1 VSVAPVQRTR
11 RGLMN
16 GTRRGRLAGVRRQR
30 GVAMMVAILLVAFGT
45 ILAAAIGFKGAMAAR
60 RSTANMAVDQSLL
73 VAEAAEALAAYA
85 LREDR
90 KAGSGANATDH
101 PAEEWAQPLGP
112 VEVVPGVV
120 LEAYLEDATGRFNLN
135 SLVAANNQV
144 DPVALQKL
152 ESLMEQVGV
161 DPKWAPMIADW
172 IDPDTQPIQG
182 GAEDSVYAAQ
192 TPPYRAANTFIT
204 SPSELLALPE
214 FGRDNYVKLAPFV
227 TALPRDASI
236 NVCSAS
242 GVLLDALVEPSHK
255 EYGTMDPKELAKQR
269 ESGCFPTKQVYA
281 AAFGGPAS
289 QDWTQ
294 TAPLVSEVSSYFRLT
309 SIVTIGSAE
318 FTLYSLLERD
328 QRGQTHVL
336 MRSFSPE

>member
-1 VSVAPVQRTR
+1 
-11 RGLMN
+11 M
-16 GTRRGRLAGVRRQR
+16 RRGRAAGMQRQR

-60 RSTANMAVDQSLL
+60 RSTASMAVDQSLL
-73 VAEAAEALAAYA
+73 IAEAAEALAAYA
-85 LREDR
+85 LREDL
-90 KAGSGANATDH
+90 KAGTQVDH

-135 SLVAANNQV
+135 SLVGADNQV
-144 DPVALQKL
+144 DPIALQKL
-152 ESLMEQVGV
+152 ESLMQQVGV
-161 DPKWAPMIADW
+161 ETKWAPIIADW
-172 IDPDTQPIQG
+172 IDPNTQPIQG

-192 TPPYRAANTFIT
+192 TPPYRTANTFIT
-204 SPSELLALPE
+204 SPSELLAMPE
-214 FGRDNYVKLAPFV
+214 FGRDRYVKLAPFV

-242 GVLLDALVEPSHK
+242 GVLLDALVGPTHQN
-255 EYGTMDPKELAKQR
+255 YGRMDPKELAKQR
-269 ESGCFPTKQVYA
+269 EAGCFPTKTVYSQE
-281 AAFGGPAS
+281 FGGPQS
-289 QDWTQ
+289 QDWSQ
-294 TAPLVSEVSSYFRLT
+294 VSQRVSEVSSYFRLT

-328 QRGQTHVL
+328 PQGIHVL
-336 MRSFSPE
+336 MRSFSPD